1 MTRLE
6 KALTAVLSA
15 VVLSGGGF
23 AVGRVA
29 AQTARPCRAPRP
41 ARRRD
46 PPPAPP
52 LADSPP
58 SARFRGPTRRAGYTN
73 DQLATQIAE
82 QAGTALAAHSPGY
95 VAPPRVRQLGSAIP
109 AGAQVNARANTITF
123 STRTVSFTV
132 VAVPPG
138 GPDMAFRIAG
148 LTNPAV
154 IVPPGATV
162 QGDLHQRGHRRGPR
176 LGGDQRPGA
185 LPVRLRPRSA
195 GRRFR
200 PSARQPD
207 PGRRRHRNDHLH
219 RAEPAATST
228 SARCQDTPRWECT
241 VNSVSADHHA
251 PGHPKNCHFPS
262 LGFPAL

>member
-23 AVGRVA
+23 AVGRVSSA
-29 AQTARPCRAPRP
+29 NRP
-41 ARRRD
+41 ALPRATAS
-46 PPPAPP
+46 PPAR
-52 LADSPP
+52 
-58 SARFRGPTRRAGYTN
+58 SASTAPGGQPTIGQVPRANSAAGYTN

-162 QGDLHQRGHRRGPR
+162 KVTFINADTDEAHGWEVTSAQAPFQFGSG
-176 LGGDQRPGA
+176 
-185 LPVRLRPRSA
+185 PRSA
-195 GRRFR
+195 GSTSPVRSATR
-200 PSARQPD
+200 PRQATAPKRS
-207 PGRRRHRNDHLH
+207 PLP

-228 SARCQDTPRWECT
+228 SARCQDTPKMGMHGQFGIR
-241 VNSVSADHHA
+241 
-251 PGHPKNCHFPS
+251 
-262 LGFPAL
+262 

>member
-23 AVGRVA
+23 AVGRVSSA
-29 AQTARPCRAPRP
+29 NPPALPRATASPP
-41 ARRRD
+41 ARSSAGT
-46 PPPAPP
+46 APGGQP
-52 LADSPP
+52 TIGQVPRAN
-58 SARFRGPTRRAGYTN
+58 SAAGYTN

-162 QGDLHQRGHRRGPR
+162 KVTFINADTDEAHGWE
-176 LGGDQRPGA
+176 
-185 LPVRLRPRSA
+185 V
-195 GRRFR
+195 
-200 PSARQPD
+200 
-207 PGRRRHRNDHLH
+207 
-219 RAEPAATST
+219 T
-228 SARCQDTPRWECT
+228 SAQAPFQFGSGPEALAGAFARPLGNPTPAGDGTETITFTASRTGSYQYICPM
-241 VNSVSADHHA
+241 
-251 PGHPKNCHFPS
+251 PGHAQMGMHGQF
-262 LGFPAL
+262 GIR